1 METNKKYRDYWMNQ
15 IQNDLPILDLPTD
28 QPRSAAKSYRAQS
41 VSKTL
46 SKTIFTD
53 FKDLLKGQGYD
64 LHAGLISILNLLLF
78 KYTNLTAIVT
88 GDIVPS
94 NVIPLRINFTDKTS
108 FLELLHKINV
118 AVQEALANQPYP
130 FESLLKDLNQEP
142 ADQHLIKVAIASGN
156 DISASATEVHQFDL
170 SCIYTEVNQELS
182 IVLVYNQHLF
192 NQNTASRIA
201 DHLEQLIIAVMANPT
216 LAVSQLTYLNEQEK
230 RQLLDEFNHTAAAY
244 PLTLSVLDL
253 FQEQVNAKPDHTALI
268 FGTVNL
274 TYRELDQI
282 SNQFSTY
289 LIQRKQLCNGDLA
302 AINLQRSEWM
312 IISILAIL
320 KAGAAYVPID
330 SEYPQDRIT
339 YMITNSGCKLTIT
352 AEEINLFIAEKDS
365 FSKANPRITV
375 NPENLIYVIYTSGST
390 GFPKGCALTHSN
402 VSNYIQWANRYYFEG
417 IRPANFGLFTSLSFD
432 LTVTSIFC
440 PLTQGGTIVI
450 YPQHEELSVIFRD
463 TFGAHSIINSIKITP
478 AHIAMLRHLDIS
490 FSGIKCA
497 IVGGEEVNP
506 THIDILKSINRDI
519 KVYNEY
525 GPTEAT
531 VGCIVKELQQE
542 GPVYIGKPISNTTI
556 YILNTEN
563 KLVPQGIF
571 GEICISGAGLAK
583 GYLNNPAL
591 TAEKFIS
598 NPFDTD
604 KRLYKTGDLGR
615 WLPNGEIEF
624 IGRKDEQVKIRGFR
638 IELGEIETVLQ
649 NHPGISDA
657 VVLART
663 DAQGEKKLV
672 AYLVALSADKNI
684 APLRKYLLEM
694 LPEYMVPSTFI
705 WMDELP
711 KTINGKIDKKAL
723 PAPDRKRPELFV
735 LYRSPKTTEEKKI
748 AALWASILDLD
759 QVGLED
765 NFFEL
770 GGNSLLA
777 VKTTAA
783 LQLKYQINLPIT
795 KLYQFPTISQLLTY
809 LGLTGEQ
816 QPVKKRAAIKA
827 DPAQPI
833 AIIGMAAKFPGAN
846 TIEELWEI
854 LREGKETTT
863 FFSKEELDSSIPEH
877 IKNDG
882 QYVAARGIVKDADM
896 FDAEFFGINP
906 KLAELMDPQQR
917 IFLEISRDVLEKS
930 GHLPDHYDGTIGV
943 FAGSG
948 ANTYFQNNVL
958 QHPERIETAGSFQV
972 STVNEKDYI
981 SSRTA
986 YQLNLKGPAVSVF
999 SACSTSLLAI
1009 AQAVESLRKNQCDV
1023 AIAGGASIT
1032 SPIHSGHLYQDGA
1045 MLSKDGHCRS
1055 FDAAATGTVFSDGA
1069 GVVLLKTLAAAEAD
1083 GDLIYGL
1090 IKGIGVNNDGGNKG
1104 SFTAPSTDGQ
1114 RIAIEMAI
1122 EDAAINPATI
1132 TYIET
1137 HGTATPLGDPIEI
1150 EGLRLAFGEQTAN
1163 QYCAIGSIK
1172 SNMGHMTSAAG
1183 VAGVIKTA
1191 LSLYHKQIPPSIN
1204 FDQPNPDIDFEHSP
1218 FYVNTALKDWHA
1230 DGKKRAGV
1238 SSFGVGGTN
1247 VHVIM
1252 EEKDHALLENT
1263 DTGKSK
1269 QLFTWSARTID
1280 SLQGYTKAFQQYI
1293 TTTSLHLAD
1302 TASTLQSTR
1311 ANFKY
1316 RRYAVAGTKEELN
1329 SSLEQPLS
1337 AVNSNQLK
1345 TLPSETVFL
1354 FPGQGAQYLQMGA
1367 GLYKEEAVFKSAI
1380 DECAKILQQYLDKD
1394 IRAVIYPEITDE
1406 SAQQDIANTKY
1417 TQPALFVT
1425 EYALA
1430 KLWMSWGIV
1439 PDILCG
1445 HSIGEYVAAHLA
1457 GVFSLKDGLKLIASR
1472 GNLVSAL
1479 PGGLMLSIRH
1489 SAEKIAEILP
1499 ANLSLAAINSHNL
1512 CVVAGTEAAI
1522 EQFSIILDQQ
1532 EILHKKLLTSHAF
1545 HSHMMDAIVPEFR
1558 KLVEEVELK
1567 RPDKPIVSTVT
1578 GEFLTD
1584 ADATDP
1590 AYWAE
1595 HLRKPVQF
1603 SKALDTIMEL
1613 ENPAIIE
1620 SGPGNVCTTLV
1631 FQHPNKS
1638 VSTAVA
1644 SLDKKEGAYDSILKA
1659 LGKLWLA
1666 GLEPDWNA
1674 FYHGQARR
1682 KIDLPTYAY
1691 HKKRYWVDPKSHQNN
1706 TVIQQSFFIEHTVM
1720 RKDTLIEQIKTILEN
1735 ASGIEMNDVS
1745 PDLNFV
1751 EIGMDSLLL
1760 TQMAII
1766 LKKEF
1771 AIPIT
1776 FRQLNEEFDTIESLA
1791 TYIDHTLPKEETRQP
1806 ATSLSNS
1813 PANQAPISATHY
1825 THSVTQQSANMVPAD
1840 SALGLIAQQ
1849 LQLLSRQ
1856 VELMTG
1862 ANSATRS
1869 QSATQLH
1876 PLSNGIHTNPVLQ
1889 VKKEDASLAL
1899 SAEEQIEIKK
1909 PFGAT
1914 ARIERKATVLSAQQ
1928 QQYLS
1933 EFTRLYNQKTGKS
1946 KAYTQQHREHMADP
1960 RVVSGFKP
1968 ATKELVYSIVINKSK
1983 GSHFWD
1989 LDGNDYVD
1997 ALNGFGSSMLGYQP
2011 DVIKAALI
2019 DQIEKGYEIGPQHEL
2034 SGEVCE
2040 LICEFT
2046 DFDRAALCNTGS
2058 EAVLGAMRI
2067 ARTVTGRS
2075 LIVAFTGSYH
2085 GIVDEVIVRG
2095 TKKLKS
2101 FPAAPGIMPEAV
2113 ENMLILDYGTEETL
2127 RIIRERADELA
2138 AVLVEPIQSRRPELQ
2153 PIEFLKALRTITKAS
2168 GTALIFDE
2176 VISGFRFHPRGIQ
2189 GMFGIKADLGTY
2201 GKVAGGGI
2209 SVGIIAGERKFMDAL
2224 DGGNWQFGDDSIPE
2238 IGVTYFAGTFVRHP
2252 LTLATTKAALLYM
2265 KAEGPQLQINLNEKT
2280 TRLANAL
2287 TEICVRLK
2295 VPMTIVHFGSLWR
2308 IKFLEEYL
2316 YSELLFTLMRYKNV
2330 HILDGFPCFMTTAH
2344 TQEDINKI
2352 ISTFEES
2359 LTELIAAQFIPLH
2372 EIENQSDQGISKQI
2386 DFNIPPVPNA
2396 KLGKDKAGNP
2406 AWFLEDIQNPG
2417 KFLQVN

>member
-1 METNKKYRDYWMNQ
+1 MESNKKYRDYWLEQ
-15 IQNDLPILDLPTD
+15 IQRNLPVLDLPTD
-28 QPRSAAKSYRAQS
+28 KIRSAVKSYHAKS
-41 VSKTL
+41 VSKIIDKKVV
-46 SKTIFTD
+46 SNFKT
-53 FKDLLKGQGYD
+53 LLKAEGYD
-64 LHAGLISILNLLLF
+64 FQTGFISVLNLLLY
-78 KYTNLTAIVT
+78 KYTNQTDLLTGNV
-88 GDIVPS
+88 VFS
-94 NVIPLRINFTDKTS
+94 NIIPLKVTFS
-108 FLELLHKINV
+108 AQSSSLELLKIVNKV
-118 AVQEALANQPYP
+118 IQEGIAHQPYP
-130 FESLLKDLNQEP
+130 FESLLKDLNLEP
-142 ADQHLIKVAIASGN
+142 DQHLINVAIASAGDVN
-156 DISASATEVHQFDL
+156 VAVYQFDL
-170 SCIYTEVNQELS
+170 CFIYKEVNDELS
-182 IVLVYNQHLF
+182 IDIVYNEDLFHQH
-192 NQNTASRIA
+192 NVTYVS
-201 DHLEQLIIAVMANPT
+201 DHLEQLMIALTDNP
-216 LAVSQLTYLNEQEK
+216 AQPVNQLTYLSDQEK
-230 RQLLDEFNHTAAAY
+230 SQVLKEFNHTAAAY
-244 PLTLSVLDL
+244 PLALSVLDM
-253 FQEQVNAKPDHTALI
+253 FEEQVNTKPDNLAVV
-268 FGTVNL
+268 FGTTSI
-274 TYRELDQI
+274 TYRELDQR
-282 SNQFSTY
+282 SNQFSNY
-289 LIQRKQLCNGDLA
+289 LIRQRKIHSGDLA
-302 AINLQRSEWM
+302 AIKLERSEWM
-312 IISILAIL
+312 MISILAIL

-330 SEYPQDRIT
+330 SVYPQDRID
-339 YMITNSGCKLTIT
+339 YMITNSGSKLVIT
-352 AEEINLFIAEKDS
+352 AEEIDLFITEQDN
-365 FSKANPRITV
+365 FSTTSPRITI
-375 NPENLIYVIYTSGST
+375 NPESLIYVIYTSGST
-390 GFPKGCALTHSN
+390 GLPKGCALMHSN
-402 VSNYIQWANRYYFEG
+402 VSNYIQWANRYYFGG
-417 IRPANFGLFTSLSFD
+417 ISPANFGLFTSLSFD

-440 PLTQGGTIVI
+440 PLTQGGTLVI
-450 YPQHEELSVIFRD
+450 YPQHEELSAIFSD
-463 TFGAHSIINSIKITP
+463 TFSSNSLINSIKITP
-478 AHIAMLRHLDIS
+478 AHISMLKHMDIS
-490 FSGIKCA
+490 SSGIKCA
-497 IVGGEEVNP
+497 IVGGEEVSSS
-506 THIDILKSINRDI
+506 HVEILKTINPEI

-531 VGCIVKELQQE
+531 VGCIVKELHQ
-542 GPVYIGKPISNTTI
+542 GTPIYIGKPISNTSI

-563 KLVPQGIF
+563 QLVPQGIF
-571 GEICISGAGLAK
+571 GEICVSGAGLAK
-583 GYLNNPAL
+583 GYLNNPVL
-591 TAEKFIS
+591 TAEKFIT
-598 NPFDTD
+598 NPFESDQ
-604 KRLYKTGDLGR
+604 RLYKTGDLGR

-649 NHPGISDA
+649 NYKGISLA

-672 AYLVALSADKNI
+672 AYLVPLSTDKNI
-684 APLRKYLLEM
+684 APIRKYLNEK
-694 LPEYMVPSTFI
+694 LPEYMVPSSFV
-705 WMDELP
+705 WMNDLP
-711 KTINGKIDKKAL
+711 KTTNGKIDKKAL
-723 PAPDRKRPELFV
+723 PAPDRKRPELSV
-735 LYRSPKTTEEKKI
+735 LYRSPKTAEEKKI
-748 AALWASILDLD
+748 ASLWASILDLD

-783 LQLKYQINLPIT
+783 LQAKYQINLPVT
-795 KLYQFPTISQLLTY
+795 KLYQYPTISQLLTY
-809 LGLTGEQ
+809 LGLTAEK
-816 QPVKKRAAIKA
+816 PVKKRVAGKA

-833 AIIGMAAKFPGAN
+833 AIIGMAAKFPGAS
-846 TIEELWEI
+846 TIDELWEI
-854 LREGKETTT
+854 LRDGKETTT
-863 FFSKEELDSSIPEH
+863 FFNKEELDPSISQEV
-877 IKNDG
+877 KNDD
-882 QYVAARGIVKDADM
+882 QYVAARGIIKDAEM

-917 IFLEISRDVLEKS
+917 VFLEISRDVLEKT
-930 GHLPDHYDGTIGV
+930 GHLADHYDGTIGV

-958 QHPERIETAGSFQV
+958 QHPDRIHIVGSFQV

-1032 SPIHSGHLYQDGA
+1032 SPIHSGHLYQEGA

-1114 RIAIEMAI
+1114 SIAIAMAI
-1122 EDAAINPATI
+1122 EDAAIDPATI
-1132 TYIET
+1132 TYVEA

-1191 LSLYHKQIPPSIN
+1191 LSLYHKQIPPTIN
-1204 FDQPNPDIDFEHSP
+1204 FDQPNPDIDFQRSP
-1218 FYVNTALKDWHA
+1218 FYVNATLQDWYA
-1230 DGKKRAGV
+1230 DGKRRAGV

-1247 VHVIM
+1247 VHVVM
-1252 EEKDHALLENT
+1252 EEHDHAPLQNI

-1269 QLFTWSARTID
+1269 QLFTWSARKTE
-1280 SLQGYTKAFQQYI
+1280 SLQGYTSALQQYVSA
-1293 TTTSLHLAD
+1293 TTNLAD
-1302 TASTLQSTR
+1302 VASTLHSTR
-1311 ANFKY
+1311 ANFSY
-1316 RRYAVAGTKEELN
+1316 RRFAIAGTAEELN

-1337 AVNSNQLK
+1337 AANSNQLK

-1354 FPGQGAQYLQMGA
+1354 FPGQGAQYPGMGA
-1367 GLYKEEAVFKSAI
+1367 GLYKEEAVFKLAV
-1380 DECAKILQQYLDKD
+1380 DECAEILRQYMDKD
-1394 IRAVIYPEITDE
+1394 IRSIIYPEITDE
-1406 SAQQDIANTKY
+1406 SARQDIANTKY

-1430 KLWMSWGIV
+1430 KLWMSWGIM

-1457 GVFSLKDGLKLIASR
+1457 GVFSLEDGLKLIATR

-1479 PGGLMLSIRH
+1479 PKGSMLSIRH
-1489 SAEKIAEILP
+1489 NADKIVEILP
-1499 ANLSLAAINSHNL
+1499 ADLSLAAVNSHNL
-1512 CVVAGTEAAI
+1512 CVVAGTDEAVD
-1522 EQFSIILDQQ
+1522 QFSATLDAQ
-1532 EILHKKLLTSHAF
+1532 EILHKKLFTSHAF
-1545 HSHMMDAIVPEFR
+1545 HSHMMDAIVPGF
-1558 KLVEEVELK
+1558 KQLVDKIDLK
-1567 RPDKPIVSTVT
+1567 RPQKPIVSTVT
-1578 GEFLTD
+1578 GEFLKD
-1584 ADATDP
+1584 AEATDP

-1595 HLRKPVQF
+1595 HLRNTVQF

-1631 FQHPNKS
+1631 FQHPKKNIA
-1638 VSTAVA
+1638 TAVA
-1644 SLDKKEGAYDSILKA
+1644 SLDQKEGVYDSILKA
-1659 LGKLWLA
+1659 LGKIWLA
-1666 GLEPDWNA
+1666 GLDPDWSA
-1674 FYHGQARR
+1674 FYHGQDRR
-1682 KIDLPTYAY
+1682 RIELPAYTY
-1691 HKKRYWVDPKSHQNN
+1691 HKKRFWVEPKSNQNS
-1706 TVIQQSFFIEHTVM
+1706 IDIKQSFFTEQNVM

-1735 ASGIEMNDVS
+1735 ASGIEMNDVT
-1745 PDLNFV
+1745 PDLSFV

-1771 AIPIT
+1771 AIPVT

-1791 TYIDHTLPKEETRQP
+1791 AYIDQTLPKEEIRQAAAP
-1806 ATSLSNS
+1806 LNHT
-1813 PANQAPISATHY
+1813 PANQSPVSANNYINT
-1825 THSVTQQSANMVPAD
+1825 VPQQSANMVPAD

-1862 ANSATRS
+1862 VNPPAPLPST
-1869 QSATQLH
+1869 TPLH
-1876 PLSNGIHTNPVLQ
+1876 ALANGINPNPVLQ
-1889 VKKEDASLAL
+1889 VKKEDASLTL

-1914 ARIERKATVLSAQQ
+1914 ARIERKATVLSDSQ
-1928 QQYLS
+1928 QQYLA
-1933 EFTRLYNQKTGKS
+1933 EFIKLYNQKTAKS
-1946 KAYTQQHREHMADP
+1946 KAYTAQHRGHMADP

-2113 ENMLILDYGTEETL
+2113 ENMLILDYGTDETL
-2127 RIIRERADELA
+2127 RIIRERANELA

-2153 PIEFLKALRTITKAS
+2153 PIAFLKELRTITKQS
-2168 GTALIFDE
+2168 GSALIFDE

-2265 KAEGPQLQINLNEKT
+2265 KAEGPQLQVNLNEKT
-2280 TRLANAL
+2280 TLLANAL

-2359 LTELIAAQFIPLH
+2359 VTALKAAQFIPLY
-2372 EIENQSDQGISKQI
+2372 ETEQNSAQAKVNQN
-2386 DFNIPPVPNA
+2386 DFNTPPVPHA
-2396 KLGKDKAGNP
+2396 KIGKDQAGNP
-2406 AWFLEDIQNPG
+2406 AWFIEDVQNPG
-2417 KFLQVN
+2417 KYLQVN

>member
-1 METNKKYRDYWMNQ
+1 MESNKKYRDYWLEQ
-15 IQNDLPILDLPTD
+15 IQQDLPVLDLPTD
-28 QPRSAAKSYRAQS
+28 TIRSAVKSYHAKS
-41 VSKTL
+41 VSKIIDKKAVSNFQT
-46 SKTIFTD
+46 
-53 FKDLLKGQGYD
+53 LLKAEGYD
-64 LHAGLISILNLLLF
+64 FETGFITVLNLLLF
-78 KYTNLTAIVT
+78 KYTDQADLLTGNIVS
-88 GDIVPS
+88 S
-94 NVIPLRINFTDKTS
+94 NVIPLRITFS
-108 FLELLHKINV
+108 AQSSSLELLKKVNQVI
-118 AVQEALANQPYP
+118 QEGLAHQPYP
-130 FESLLKDLNQEP
+130 FESLLKDLNQQ
-142 ADQHLIKVAIASGN
+142 ADQHLFNIAITSEGDVNVAAY
-156 DISASATEVHQFDL
+156 QFDL
-170 SCIYTEVNQELS
+170 CFIYKEVNNELS
-182 IVLVYNQHLF
+182 IDIVYNEDLF
-192 NQNTASRIA
+192 HQNTVTYIS
-201 DHLEQLIIAVMANPT
+201 DHLEQLMIALTDNP
-216 LAVSQLTYLNEQEK
+216 AQPVNQLTYLTDKEK
-230 RQLLDEFNHTAAAY
+230 IKVLHEFNHTAAAY
-244 PLTLSVLDL
+244 PITLSVLDL
-253 FQEQVNAKPDHTALI
+253 FEEQVNTKPDHIAVV
-268 FGTVNL
+268 FGTTSL
-274 TYRELDQI
+274 TYRELDQR
-282 SNQFSTY
+282 SNQFSKY
-289 LIQRKQLCNGDLA
+289 LIQKRKIHNGDLA
-302 AINLQRSEWM
+302 AIKLERSEWM
-312 IISILAIL
+312 IISILAII

-330 SEYPQDRIT
+330 SEYPQDRID
-339 YMITNSGCKLTIT
+339 YMITNSGCKLVIT
-352 AEEINLFIAEKDS
+352 AEEVDFFTAEQDS
-365 FSKANPRITV
+365 YSTSSPRVTV
-375 NPENLIYVIYTSGST
+375 NPDSLIYVIYTSGST
-390 GFPKGCALTHSN
+390 GLPKGCALTHSN
-402 VSNYIQWANRYYFEG
+402 VSNYIQWANRYYFDG
-417 IRPANFGLFTSLSFD
+417 ISPANFGLFTSLSFD

-440 PLTQGGTIVI
+440 PLTQGGTLVI
-450 YPQHEELSVIFRD
+450 YPHHEELSAIFSN
-463 TFGAHSIINSIKITP
+463 TFSPHSIINSIKITP
-478 AHIAMLRHLDIS
+478 AHISMLKHLEIS

-506 THIDILKSINRDI
+506 THVDILKSINPEI

-531 VGCIVKELQQE
+531 VGCIVKELHQ
-542 GPVYIGKPISNTTI
+542 GTPIYIGKPISNTTI
-556 YILNTEN
+556 YILNSEN
-563 KLVPQGIF
+563 QLVPQGIF
-571 GEICISGAGLAK
+571 GEICVSGAGLAR
-583 GYLNNPAL
+583 GYLNNPVL
-591 TAEKFIS
+591 TAEKFIT
-598 NPFDTD
+598 NPFKDNQ
-604 KRLYKTGDLGR
+604 RLYKTGDLGR

-649 NHPGISDA
+649 NHPEINHA

-672 AYLVALSADKNI
+672 AYLVPLSADKNI
-684 APLRKYLLEM
+684 APLRKYLLET
-694 LPEYMVPSTFI
+694 LPEYMVPSSFI
-705 WMDELP
+705 WMDDLP

-723 PAPDRKRPELFV
+723 PAPDRKRPELSV
-735 LYRSPKTTEEKKI
+735 LYRSPKTNEEKKI

-783 LQLKYQINLPIT
+783 LQSKYQINLPIT
-795 KLYQFPTISQLLTY
+795 KLYQFPTISQLLTH
-809 LGLTGEQ
+809 LGLTEEK
-816 QPVKKRAAIKA
+816 QPIKKRVAIKA

-863 FFSKEELDSSIPEH
+863 FFNKEELDSSIPEQVT
-877 IKNDG
+877 NDD
-882 QYVAARGIVKDADM
+882 QYVAARGIVKDAEM

-958 QHPERIETAGSFQV
+958 QHPERIEIAGSFQV

-1032 SPIHSGHLYQDGA
+1032 SPIYSGHLYQDGA

-1055 FDAAATGTVFSDGA
+1055 FDAMATGTVFSDGA

-1083 GDLIYGL
+1083 GDLIYGI
-1090 IKGIGVNNDGGNKG
+1090 IKGVGVNNDGGNKG
-1104 SFTAPSTDGQ
+1104 SFTAPSTNGQ

-1122 EDAAINPATI
+1122 QDAGVDPATI
-1132 TYIET
+1132 TYVET

-1150 EGLRLAFGEQTAN
+1150 EGLRLAFGEQASN

-1204 FDQPNPDIDFEHSP
+1204 FDQPNPDIDFEQSP
-1218 FYVNTALKDWHA
+1218 FYVNTTLQDWHT

-1252 EEKDHALLENT
+1252 EEKDHAPLENT

-1269 QLFTWSARTID
+1269 QLFTWSARTAD
-1280 SLQGYTKAFQQYI
+1280 SLQGYTAALQQHLS
-1293 TTTSLHLAD
+1293 TTNIHLAD
-1302 TASTLQSTR
+1302 TASTLKATR
-1311 ANFKY
+1311 ANFKH
-1316 RRYAVAGTKEELN
+1316 RRFAVAGTTEEFN

-1337 AVNSNQLK
+1337 AVNSSQLK

-1367 GLYKEEAVFKSAI
+1367 GLYKEEDIFRSAI
-1380 DECAKILQQYLDKD
+1380 DECAEILNQYIDKD
-1394 IRAVIYPEITDE
+1394 IRTIIYPVITDE

-1417 TQPALFVT
+1417 TQPALFIT

-1457 GVFSLKDGLKLIASR
+1457 GIFSLKDGLKLIASR

-1479 PGGLMLSIRH
+1479 PSGMMLSIRH
-1489 SAEKIAEILP
+1489 SADEIGGILP
-1499 ANLSLAAINSHNL
+1499 ANLSLAAVNSHNL
-1512 CVVAGTEAAI
+1512 CVVAGTEEAI
-1522 EQFSIILDQQ
+1522 DQFSKILDEQK
-1532 EILHKKLLTSHAF
+1532 ILHKKLLTSHAF

-1558 KLVEEVELK
+1558 KLVEEVKLK
-1567 RPDKPIVSTVT
+1567 RPEKPIVSTVT
-1578 GEFLTD
+1578 GNFLTD
-1584 ADATDP
+1584 AEATDP

-1595 HLRKPVQF
+1595 HLRKTVQF
-1603 SKALDTIMEL
+1603 SKALDTIMDL
-1613 ENPAIIE
+1613 ENPALIE

-1631 FQHPNKS
+1631 FQHPNKNMA
-1638 VSTAVA
+1638 TAVA
-1644 SLDKKEGAYDSILKA
+1644 SLDKKEGAYESILKA
-1659 LGKLWLA
+1659 LGKIWLA
-1666 GLEPDWNA
+1666 GLEPDWSA

-1706 TVIQQSFFIEHTVM
+1706 IIDIKQSFFIEHTVM

-1771 AIPIT
+1771 ALPIT

-1791 TYIDHTLPKEETRQP
+1791 TYIDNTLPKEETRQM
-1806 ATSLSNS
+1806 
-1813 PANQAPISATHY
+1813 ANALPNNQVNHVPVSAAHY
-1825 THSVTQQSANMVPAD
+1825 TQSVPQQSASMVPAD

-1862 ANSATRS
+1862 VNSPALP
-1869 QSATQLH
+1869 QSAAQIQ
-1876 PLSNGIHTNPVLQ
+1876 PLANGIHTNPVLQ
-1889 VKKEDASLAL
+1889 VKKEDASLSL

-1914 ARIERKATVLSAQQ
+1914 ARIERKATVLSPQQ

-1946 KAYTQQHREHMADP
+1946 KAYTQQHRGHMADP

-2127 RIIRERADELA
+2127 KIIRERADELA

-2153 PIEFLKALRTITKAS
+2153 PIAFLKELRTITKQS
-2168 GTALIFDE
+2168 GSALIFDE

-2265 KAEGPQLQINLNEKT
+2265 KAEGPQLQVSLNEKT
-2280 TRLANAL
+2280 SLLANAL
-2287 TEICVRLK
+2287 AEICVRLK

-2344 TQEDINKI
+2344 TQEDIHKI

-2359 LTELIAAQFIPLH
+2359 LTELIAAQFIPLY
-2372 EIENQSDQGISKQI
+2372 ELEQESEQITSKQI
-2386 DFNIPPVPNA
+2386 DFNTPPVPNA
-2396 KLGKDKAGNP
+2396 KLGKDKTGNP
-2406 AWFLEDIQNPG
+2406 AWFVEDIQNPG
-2417 KFLQVN
+2417 KYLQVN